1 MKRILS
7 LAIVVQL
14 GWALPAAANVGP
26 EHVEGDTD
34 AGSLPGNSQKTT
46 GNGVF
51 STIRG
56 TLESASGV
64 SGGELD
70 LEDMYLIRIDD
81 PENFLATTVPTLGG
95 SADFDSRLFLFHAD
109 FGPDGLGI
117 LGNND
122 TFIPG
127 LGKGEFSFG
136 STLTNQ
142 ATDETG
148 AEVTQAGL
156 YYLAITLTPRV
167 PISEGGQIFR
177 FDFDTEISGP
187 DGDGGESVVIA
198 WDEDLPP
205 TGACCTGGVKGG
217 FACTVLTESACAEL
231 EGAYQGDGTDCDP
244 DPCVAVQGA
253 CCFGEF
259 CAVQTEADC
268 LDEGGEYL
276 GDGTDCAYAPCELGA
291 CCLEGGFLCE
301 DLTEDDCLESGGQY
315 QGDSSDCGQEPC
327 LGLTGPTTG
336 EYVIFL
342 NGVSFA
348 EPPTIPATLKIKQ
361 GACPAPVNP
370 HSNGVVPML
379 LVGDTDFSVH
389 SLIQETLELRRCDG
403 GGGVATP
410 MPDRF
415 RIKDMNHPREG
426 ELACG
431 ECGCDEGGG
440 QNPDGIPDLQLK
452 FRTSEMLVALDLSI
466 GAGTVTLELTGE
478 LTDGSIVVGR
488 GCVAVVPPGSDVNN
502 LVVQSNVSDTFV
514 EVWPIDL
521 NVDSDGFADFARS
534 YVSSTVVDL
543 RAPLFSEGRRFVRW
557 NVAGVPQEFG
567 VRTLSV
573 RVTGDTHLEAVYRRP
588 SRVGVR
594 PVLEPNPVVD

>member
-26 EHVEGDTD
+26 ENNEGNTD
-34 AGSLPGNSQKTT
+34 AGSLPGDSQKTT
-46 GNGVF
+46 GNGTI

-56 TLESASGV
+56 TLEGAAGV
-64 SGGELD
+64 SGDVLD

-81 PENFLATTVPTLGG
+81 PANFLATTVPALGG

-109 FGPDGLGI
+109 FGPEGLGI

-156 YYLAITLTPRV
+156 YYLAITVNPRG

-177 FDFDTEISGP
+177 FDFSSEISGP
-187 DGDGGESVVIA
+187 DGDGGDSVVIA

-205 TGACCTGGVKGG
+205 TGACC
-217 FACTVLTESACAEL
+217 ASDILECTIETQADCEKAF
-231 EGAYQGDGTDCDP
+231 GTYQGDGTTCDP
-244 DPCVAVQGA
+244 DPCAPVQGA

-259 CAVQTEADC
+259 CSMQTEGSC
-268 LDEGGEYL
+268 LIEQGEYL
-276 GDGTDCAYAPCELGA
+276 GDGTDCSDAPCELGA

-301 DLTEDDCLESGGQY
+301 DLTEDDCIEGGGDY

-336 EYVIFL
+336 EYVIYL

-348 EPPTIPATLKIKQ
+348 VPPTILATLKIKQ

-370 HSNGVVPML
+370 HSNGAVPML
-379 LVGDTDFSVH
+379 LVGDTDFSVD
-389 SLIQETLELRRCDG
+389 SVIQETLELRRCDG
-403 GGGVATP
+403 EGGVATP

-452 FRTSEMLVALDLSI
+452 FRTSEMLADLDLGI
-466 GAGTVTLELTGE
+466 GGGTVTLELTGE

-488 GCVAVVPPGSDVNN
+488 GCVVVVPPGSAVNN

-557 NVAGVPQEFG
+557 NVSGVPQGFG

-573 RVTGDTHLEAVYRRP
+573 RVTGDTHLEAVYRRS

-594 PVLEPNPVVD
+594 PVLEPSPVVD